1 MQVKEIKSVHMYAPN
16 IRHTKTYKTNTN
28 RHEGRNGNNTIIVGD
43 FKTTVILKNR
53 SSVHYI

>member
-1 MQVKEIKSVHMYAPN
+1 MYAPN